1 MDVYRSSKTIM
12 KRLAKRIIEHRPDHS
27 FDKHPKCAKINYS
40 LGDIHIP
47 EIDRNINCEDKISQI
62 MNRNISGMHGVG

>member
-1 MDVYRSSKTIM
+1 M

-40 LGDIHIP
+40 LGDMK
-47 EIDRNINCEDKISQI
+47 IDRNIDSVDKISQI
-62 MNRNISGMHGVG
+62 MKVQRSFRQLSVKENLMKSFW